1 MQSWEMDLA
10 EREVLLPPSEALVRA
25 CPANSSGRAS
35 CQWKRCG
42 GAQRGAKQWHAGLE
56 SCLWAQLCPPCRG
69 QCVPQ
74 DGNAGWACSRLGI
87 PSFHRRCH
95 GSIAIPSQEN
105 HCLGVRACLRQA
117 GGWQGGGGCSLLV
130 SLCQP
135 DTCARARLRA
145 RASPPTISAG
155 SLSSLSKPGI
165 SLLAPFPARH
175 TGASLRLSRQGNDP
189 PAFCGVGVVPE

>member
-1 MQSWEMDLA
+1 M
-10 EREVLLPPSEALVRA
+10 
-25 CPANSSGRAS
+25 S

-56 SCLWAQLCPPCRG
+56 SCLWAQLCPPLQRSVCATGWERG
-69 QCVPQ
+69 LGVQQ
-74 DGNAGWACSRLGI
+74 AGN

-95 GSIAIPSQEN
+95 RSTAIPSQEN
-105 HCLGVRACLRQA
+105 HCLSVRTCLGQA

-155 SLSSLSKPGI
+155 SLSSLPKPGI
-165 SLLAPFPARH
+165 SLLAPFPACH
-175 TGASLRLSRQGNDP
+175 TGAPLRLSRQGNDP
-189 PAFCGVGVVPE
+189 TAFCGVGVVPE